1 MISNACIYGLLW
13 SVLWIIYVYII
24 VKVFPW
30 EMLHDYPK
38 DIQEASTLA
47 EPDDKQKKN
56 AKIFSIVGAVV
67 LFVSIFLF
75 GLIQFKGSRTGF
87 ISVLLFMF
95 IVVIMWNIVDLLIMD
110 WIVVCTITPKWVVIE
125 GTKGCAGYK
134 DYWFHFKGFLIG
146 CIYSTIAAFVISGI
160 EYLVL
165 WLAFWK

>member
-1 MISNACIYGLLW
+1 MIFNACIYGLVW

-56 AKIFSIVGAVV
+56 AKVFSTIGAVI

-75 GLIQFKGSRTGF
+75 GLIQFKGSRIGF
-87 ISVLLFMF
+87 SSVLLFMF

-110 WIVVCTITPKWVVIE
+110 WIVVCTITPKWIVIKGTE
-125 GTKGCAGYK
+125 GCSGYK

-146 CIYSTIAAFVISGI
+146 CVYSVIMAIFVSGI
-160 EYLVL
+160 DFLVL
-165 WLAFWK
+165 RFVVWR